1 MKERRNLVLIVIMI
15 IIMIIVI
22 ANVIMIILINQLNN
36 GYNELDKR
44 LTALE
49 LDYKIYELN
58 LQNLED
64 NKEVQ
69 FGR

>member
-1 MKERRNLVLIVIMI
+1 MKERRNLVLIVII
-15 IIMIIVI
+15 LVEIAIASIIMIF
-22 ANVIMIILINQLNN
+22 LINKIDNK
-36 GYNELDKR
+36 YNELDKR
-44 LTALE
+44 LSALE
-49 LDYKIYELN
+49 LDYKIYELH

>member
-1 MKERRNLVLIVIMI
+1 MKERRNLVLIVIILMEVAI
-15 IIMIIVI
+15 ASIIMIF
-22 ANVIMIILINQLNN
+22 LINKIDNK
-36 GYNELDKR
+36 YNELDKR
-44 LTALE
+44 LSALE
-49 LDYKIYELN
+49 VDYKIYELN

>member
-1 MKERRNLVLIVIMI
+1 MKERRNLGLIVIILMEVAI
-15 IIMIIVI
+15 ASIIMIF
-22 ANVIMIILINQLNN
+22 LINKIDNK
-36 GYNELDKR
+36 YNELDKR
-44 LTALE
+44 LSALE
-49 LDYKIYELN
+49 VDYKIYELN